1 MKTFLDP
8 ETIHPPLAAY
18 SHQIEVSGAARLLFI
33 SGQVGMALDG
43 TIPDDPIEQLS
54 LAIDNVVANL
64 DAAGMQLDDLVKL
77 TIYLVGEWD
86 ANTRRQLLASR
97 LGAHRP
103 CTTLLFV
110 AGLAS
115 PKLLVEL
122 DAWASSDVPAP
133 RR

>member
-18 SHQIEVSGAARLLFI
+18 SHQVEVSGAARLLFM
-33 SGQVGMALDG
+33 SGQVGMAPDG
-43 TIPDDPIEQLS
+43 SIPDDPIEQLA
-54 LAIDNVVANL
+54 LAIDNVAANL

-77 TIYLVGEWD
+77 TTYLVGDWD
-86 ANTRRQLLASR
+86 ANARRQLLASK

-103 CTTLLFV
+103 CTTLLYV

-115 PKLLVEL
+115 PKLRVEL
-122 DAWASSDVPAP
+122 DAWASRGLGV
-133 RR
+133 

>member
-18 SHQIEVSGAARLLFI
+18 SHQVEVSGAARLLFM
-33 SGQVGMALDG
+33 SGQVGMAPDG
-43 TIPDDPIEQLS
+43 SIPDDPIEQLS
-54 LAIDNVVANL
+54 LAIDNVAANL

-77 TIYLVGEWD
+77 TTYLVGEWD
-86 ANTRRQLLASR
+86 ANARRQLLGSK

-103 CTTLLFV
+103 CTTLLYV

-122 DAWASSDVPAP
+122 DAWASSDVADG

>member
-1 MKTFLDP
+1 MKTFIDP

-18 SHQIEVSGAARLLFI
+18 SHQVEVSGAARLLFI

-43 TIPDDPIEQLS
+43 SIPDEPLEQLA
-54 LAIDNVVANL
+54 LAVDNVVANL
-64 DAAGMQLDDLVKL
+64 AAAGMQLDDLVKL

-86 ANTRRQLLASR
+86 ANARRKLLASK

-115 PKLLVEL
+115 PKLVVEL
-122 DAWASSDVPAP
+122 DAWASADV
-133 RR
+133 